1 MDPSR
6 DFNPIDIQQF
16 TTLVYDEGFGP
27 SGRLLVCC
35 DTLAG
40 NRLCQF
46 LNQEELNILEES
58 LWESG
63 YYRHPGIDT
72 KPFDMTMCIFEML
85 YGTEIV
91 DIVLERY
98 EEKRTRMEEERIIK
112 EIKERKEEELLAVA
126 PGADDCDLE
135 VDANTAD
142 AADKYAADA
151 DEGDGDSHSFEIIDA
166 EDDEGEGM

>member
-35 DTLAG
+35 DTLTG
-40 NRLCQF
+40 TRLLQF

-58 LWESG
+58 LWNSG

-98 EEKRTRMEEERIIK
+98 EEKRTMMEEERIKK
-112 EIKERKEEELLAVA
+112 EEQERKEEELLAIA

-135 VDANTAD
+135 VDANPAD
-142 AADKYAADA
+142 AADKYVADA
-151 DEGDGDSHSFEIIDA
+151 DEGDGDSHSFEIIDVA
-166 EDDEGEGM
+166 DDEGEGM